1 MKRVSVICALLLAL
15 LLTAC
20 GGTGSSAGQDPIEL
34 GEAMTEAAQDLPAM
48 STVTSQD
55 DDGAELFRYLSDLDY
70 DKVDGYYFSYASAGT
85 AEEIAV
91 IRLKSADDA
100 DEAKASLECHREDR
114 LGIFEFY
121 SPDQVPMAEDGEIRS
136 QGNMVVLAFCQNP
149 TQVAGLLNSGT

>member
-1 MKRVSVICALLLAL
+1 MKRTTILWTLLLVL

-34 GEAMTEAAQDLPAM
+34 GKAMTEAAQDLPAM

-55 DDGAELFRYLSDLDY
+55 EDGAELFRYLSDLDY
-70 DKVDGYYFSYASAGT
+70 EKVDGYYFSYATAGT

-100 DEAKASLECHREDR
+100 DEAKASLERHREDR

-121 SPDQVPMAEDGEIRS
+121 DPEQAPMAEDGEIRS

-149 TQVAGLLNSGT
+149 EEVAGLLK

>member
-1 MKRVSVICALLLAL
+1 MKRITILWALLLAL

-20 GGTGSSAGQDPIEL
+20 GGTGASTEGKDPIEL
-34 GEAMTEAAQDLPAM
+34 GQAMSEAAEDLPAM
-48 STVTSQD
+48 STVSSQD
-55 DDGAELFRYLSDLDY
+55 DDGADLFRYLSDLDY

-100 DEAKASLECHREDR
+100 DEAKASLERHREDR

-121 SPDQVPMAEDGEIRS
+121 SPDQVPMAEDGVIQS

-149 TQVAGLLNSGT
+149 DQVAGLLTK

>member
-1 MKRVSVICALLLAL
+1 VWALLLAL

-20 GGTGSSAGQDPIEL
+20 GGTDSSAGQDPIEL
-34 GEAMTEAAQDLPAM
+34 GEAMTQAAEDLPAM

-55 DDGAELFRYLSDLDY
+55 EDGAELFRYLSDLDY
-70 DKVDGYYFSYASAGT
+70 DKVDGYYFSYASGGT

-100 DEAKASLECHREDR
+100 DEAKESLERHREDR

-121 SPDQVPMAEDGEIRS
+121 SPDQVPMAEDGEIISR
-136 QGNMVVLAFCQNP
+136 GNMVVLAFCQNP
-149 TQVAGLLNSGT
+149 TEVTGLLTSNT